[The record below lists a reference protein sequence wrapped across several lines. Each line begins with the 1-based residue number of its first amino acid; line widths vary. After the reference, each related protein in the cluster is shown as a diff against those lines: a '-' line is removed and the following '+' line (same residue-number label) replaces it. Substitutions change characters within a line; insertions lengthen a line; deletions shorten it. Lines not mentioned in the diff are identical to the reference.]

1 MRYTSLLGAYDIFKT
16 IIPLTS
22 VVTIK
27 VGGNAL
33 ETQRDTWNSKDT
45 IFHQVERFIVN
56 NNLITRVEIIQKLN
70 VSVRSDKE
78 NSVMLV
84 K

>member
-1 MRYTSLLGAYDIFKT
+1 MT

-27 VGGNAL
+27 VGGNTL
-33 ETQRDTWNSKDT
+33 GTQRGTWNSKDT
-45 IFHQVERFIVN
+45 IFHQVERLIVN